1 MVKFSFFTVRS
12 KCCKKSKFVV
22 LFLFFF
28 LCWICNFQI
37 LYILRLRFFFVFFYA
52 VHSDYCCLLPSNNVS
67 VERSFSTLRVPF
79 SFSFLPVSFLNLTL
93 TSYYLPKKIFLRQQ
107 SPTANISQKKKKK
120 IPRRRRNA
128 TERRAS
134 HASNSSVTLA
144 FRNNERK
151 RRMSAC
157 RHDKPTHDPN
167 KRENFEILT
176 RGDPADSSSLAH
188 TQKQKRPVL
197 SLSHYARKRKTPRNR
212 DKRPRRRRQPDID
225 RPWMSS
231 ARREKTENVEI
242 RKHDILLVFWWFF
255 LDLERL

>member
-1 MVKFSFFTVRS
+1 MFLLNVLSLLCVCLSHSLSFLFRFWTWPWPRTIFQ
-12 KCCKKSKFVV
+12 KKSSCV
-22 LFLFFF
+22 
-28 LCWICNFQI
+28 
-37 LYILRLRFFFVFFYA
+37 
-52 VHSDYCCLLPSNNVS
+52 NN
-67 VERSFSTLRVPF
+67 P
-79 SFSFLPVSFLNLTL
+79 
-93 TSYYLPKKIFLRQQ
+93 QQ
-107 SPTANISQKKKKK
+107 PTYPKKKK

>member
-107 SPTANISQKKKKK
+107 SPTANISQKKKKRFPGEGETPLNGERLMHL
-120 IPRRRRNA
+120 IP
-128 TERRAS
+128 
-134 HASNSSVTLA
+134 
-144 FRNNERK
+144 
-151 RRMSAC
+151 
-157 RHDKPTHDPN
+157 
-167 KRENFEILT
+167 
-176 RGDPADSSSLAH
+176 
-188 TQKQKRPVL
+188 L
-197 SLSHYARKRKTPRNR
+197 SLSHSETTSAKGEWVPAATIN
-212 DKRPRRRRQPDID
+212 QPMI
-225 RPWMSS
+225 RT
-231 ARREKTENVEI
+231 RERTL
-242 RKHDILLVFWWFF
+242 RYLRAAILLIVP
-255 LDLERL
+255 LSLTHKNKSVLSSLYHTTPEKERHRETETNDRDDDDNQTLTDHEWAAHGEKKQKM

>member
-225 RPWMSS
+225 RP
-231 ARREKTENVEI
+231 
-242 RKHDILLVFWWFF
+242 
-255 LDLERL
+255 